1 MLLLQALLGITVDET
16 DVEAEMLLLQN
27 SILRDHDVVNDDD
40 RGSFADDE
48 ASDDDDDDTDVRDP
62 DGPTY
67 VDEDVDASFADVADD
82 IDNSA
87 AASLSDGSVP
97 MIDEAALETV
107 LGCKLDEYNMTEE
120 ENLLVRSVVL
130 YDRLPLDRDD
140 DGVENDDGVT
150 TTLDSYEAFIT
161 DIEAAHCCE
170 VADEAAGGDAAAVVL
185 GADATAITPFM
196 SASSAKT
203 LMTRMLAWRRHKRK
217 QEARAVASL
226 TIKQIGNKKHGNK
239 NRRSVLDIY
248 PHIGDEI
255 EAIMKEDDSVGV
267 GASAHRDTGI
277 AIMNTNRKMAKG
289 TGWERIRLEL
299 RQRNIR
305 VSTSSIRRLCVAR
318 KQRTHAAVRHKNLV
332 AVKCRRSVKRL
343 GRFNLDSHYRNAFYR
358 TVHHIRDRCSTTATT
373 LIERDDKSKYRMN
386 SGDTTCNI
394 ATVSDLE
401 HQASP
406 LKNVVST
413 RGTSFELACIG
424 TDAR

>member
-1 MLLLQALLGITVDET
+1 
-16 DVEAEMLLLQN
+16 
-27 SILRDHDVVNDDD
+27 
-40 RGSFADDE
+40 
-48 ASDDDDDDTDVRDP
+48 
-62 DGPTY
+62 
-67 VDEDVDASFADVADD
+67 
-82 IDNSA
+82 
-87 AASLSDGSVP
+87 
-97 MIDEAALETV
+97 
-107 LGCKLDEYNMTEE
+107 
-120 ENLLVRSVVL
+120 
-130 YDRLPLDRDD
+130 
-140 DGVENDDGVT
+140 
-150 TTLDSYEAFIT
+150 
-161 DIEAAHCCE
+161 
-170 VADEAAGGDAAAVVL
+170 
-185 GADATAITPFM
+185 
-196 SASSAKT
+196 
-203 LMTRMLAWRRHKRK
+203 
-217 QEARAVASL
+217 VASL
-226 TIKQIGNKKHGNK
+226 TIKHIGNKKHGNK

-267 GASAHRDTGI
+267 DASSAHRDTGV
-277 AIMNTNRKMAKG
+277 AIMNTARKMTKES
-289 TGWERIRLEL
+289 GWDRIRLEL

-318 KQRTHAAVRHKNLV
+318 KQRTHSALRHKNLV

>member
-1 MLLLQALLGITVDET
+1 MVLLE
-16 DVEAEMLLLQN
+16 N
-27 SILRDHDVVNDDD
+27 SILRDHDVVAEDDV
-40 RGSFADDE
+40 GFFADDE
-48 ASDDDDDDTDVRDP
+48 ADEFGCFPEDKADDEASSNDDNFDNDVRDP
-62 DGPTY
+62 DRPTY
-67 VDEDVDASFADVADD
+67 VDEDVDASLADVADD

-87 AASLSDGSVP
+87 SASLSDGSVP
-97 MIDEAALETV
+97 MIDEASLEAV
-107 LGCKLDEYNMTEE
+107 LGGNLDEYIMTED
-120 ENLLVRSVVL
+120 ENLIVRSVVL
-130 YDRLPLDRDD
+130 YDRLPLPRDRDD
-140 DGVENDDGVT
+140 DGVVDDENVT

-161 DIEAAHCCE
+161 DMEAAHCCE
-170 VADEAAGGDAAAVVL
+170 VADEAAGGDAEAVVL

-255 EAIMKEDDSVGV
+255 EAIMKEDDTVGV
-267 GASAHRDTGI
+267 GASAHRDTGV
-277 AIMNTNRKMAKG
+277 AIMNTHRKFAKG

-299 RQRNIR
+299 RQRNIS
-305 VSTSSIRRLCVAR
+305 VSTSAIRQLCVAR
-318 KQRTHAAVRHKNLV
+318 KQRTHAAARHKNLV

-343 GRFNLDSHYRNAFYR
+343 GRFNLDCHYRNAFYR
-358 TVHHIRDRCSTTATT
+358 TVHHIRDRCSTTETT

-394 ATVSDLE
+394 ATVSDRE

-413 RGTSFELACIG
+413 RETSFELA
-424 TDAR
+424 